1 MKRSE
6 SAMARGVG
14 DELVILDVNSGR
26 YFGLNDVGALIWDL
40 LEHDTTRGDLVD
52 AVLASFD
59 VGRDQAGSDID
70 DLITELVDR
79 GLVDR

>member
-6 SAMARGVG
+6 SAMARRVG

-26 YFGLNDVGALIWDL
+26 YFGLNDVGALIWDY
-40 LEHDTTRGDLVD
+40 LEHDVAQDDLVD
-52 AVLASFD
+52 AVVASFD
-59 VGRDQAGSDID
+59 VDREQAANDID

>member
-1 MKRSE
+1 
-6 SAMARGVG
+6 MARRVG

-40 LEHDTTRGDLVD
+40 LEHDTTRDDLVD

-59 VGRDQAGSDID
+59 VDRDQAAGDID
-70 DLITELVDR
+70 DLVTELVDR
-79 GLVDR
+79 DLVDR